1 MPTLYKLT
9 ENYNNILAL
18 VGDESIPDYEIADA
32 LKVLDADIETKCS
45 NGIGLLQQI
54 KAYESAVDAEIKRLQ
69 SVKKMFAG
77 RVKTIEK
84 IYVDGLTAIDKAETG
99 IMTERGLMKV
109 KKNPPAVIIDD
120 VAKIPT
126 QYMRQK
132 VEIAPDKAAIK
143 AALKS
148 GEIIEG
154 AHIEQGVSLS
164 Y

>member
-1 MPTLYKLT
+1 MESIYQIS
-9 ENYNNILAL
+9 ERYNNVLAL
-18 VGDESIPDYEIADA
+18 LDDDDVSQDDIANA
-32 LKVLDADIETKCS
+32 L
-45 NGIGLLQQI
+45 
-54 KAYESAVDAEIKRLQ
+54 AEVMDDVVSK
-69 SVKKMFAG
+69 G
-77 RVKTIEK
+77 
-84 IYVDGLTAIDKAETG
+84 ETG
-99 IMTERGLMKV
+99 IMYCRKLQGTIDAAKAEKKKIDAYIKALESRKKRLEGAYMQAMEMMKMKSIMTARGEMKI

-120 VAKIPT
+120 VTKIPT

-148 GEIIEG
+148 GETIEG

>member
-77 RVKTIEK
+77 RVKAIEK
-84 IYVDGLTAIDKAETG
+84 VYVDGLTAIDKAETG

-109 KKNPPAVIIDD
+109 KKNPARLVIDD
-120 VAKIPT
+120 EYKIPRRFIKT
-126 QYMRQK
+126 TI
-132 VEIAPDKAAIK
+132 VEEVDKSTLKSSI
-143 AALKS
+143 KS
-148 GEIIEG
+148 GEQVEG
-154 AHIEQGVSLS
+154 AHLEQGVRLS

>member
-1 MPTLYKLT
+1 MESIYQIS
-9 ENYNNILAL
+9 ERYNNVLAL
-18 VGDESIPDYEIADA
+18 LDDDDVSQDDIADA
-32 LKVLDADIETKCS
+32 LTEVMDDVVSKGE
-45 NGIGLLQQI
+45 NGIMYFRKLQGTIDAAKAEKKKIDAYI
-54 KAYESAVDAEIKRLQ
+54 KALESRKKRLEGAYMQ
-69 SVKKMFAG
+69 AMEMMKM
-77 RVKTIEK
+77 KS
-84 IYVDGLTAIDKAETG
+84 
-99 IMTERGLMKV
+99 IMTARGEMKI

-132 VEIAPDKAAIK
+132 VEITPDKAAIK

-148 GEIIEG
+148 GETIEG

>member
-77 RVKTIEK
+77 RGKAIEK
-84 IYVDGLTAIDKAETG
+84 VYVDGLTAIDKAETG

-109 KKNPPAVIIDD
+109 KKNPARLVIDD
-120 VAKIPT
+120 EYKIPRRFIKT
-126 QYMRQK
+126 TI
-132 VEIAPDKAAIK
+132 VEEVDKSTLKSSI
-143 AALKS
+143 KS
-148 GEIIEG
+148 GEQVEG
-154 AHIEQGVSLS
+154 AHLEQGVRLS

>member
-1 MPTLYKLT
+1 MESIYQIS
-9 ENYNNILAL
+9 ERYNNVLAL
-18 VGDESIPDYEIADA
+18 LDDDDVSRDDIATA
-32 LKVLDADIETKCS
+32 LADV
-45 NGIGLLQQI
+45 
-54 KAYESAVDAEIKRLQ
+54 VDDVVSK
-69 SVKKMFAG
+69 G
-77 RVKTIEK
+77 
-84 IYVDGLTAIDKAETG
+84 ETG
-99 IMTERGLMKV
+99 IMYCRKLQGTIDAAKTEKKKIDAYIKSLESRKKRLEGAYMQAMEMMHMKSIMTARGEMKI

-120 VAKIPT
+120 VTKIPT

-148 GEIIEG
+148 GETIEG